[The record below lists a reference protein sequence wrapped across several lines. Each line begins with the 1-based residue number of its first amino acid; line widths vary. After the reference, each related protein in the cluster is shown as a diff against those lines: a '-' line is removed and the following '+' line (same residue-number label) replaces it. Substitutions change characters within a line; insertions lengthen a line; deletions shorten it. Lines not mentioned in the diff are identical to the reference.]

1 MSGVL
6 EVEHVSVDLARRRVL
21 DDVSMRV
28 DRGEFVGVLGPN
40 GAGKTSLLRAI
51 LGMIPAASG
60 TIRVQGGPA
69 SRSRSAVGLV
79 PQRHEFAWDF
89 PISIGDTVLTGRTAL
104 LGRFRRPRAADYR
117 AADEAL
123 DRVGLSHL
131 RDRPVGELS
140 GGQRQRVLVARALAL
155 APPLLLLD
163 EPFTG
168 LDMPTVEH
176 LMDLFSQLAREG
188 CALVMTTHDI
198 AAALHDC
205 SRVILLNRTVQADA
219 APAHLTSPELWM
231 HTFQVRPDN
240 PMLAVVRA
248 ASGDPTLASVPC

>member
-6 EVEHVSVDLARRRVL
+6 DVAHVDVDLARRRVL
-21 DDVSMRV
+21 EDVSIRV
-28 DRGEFVGVLGPN
+28 GRGEFVGILGPN
-40 GAGKTSLLRAI
+40 GAGKTSLLRAV
-51 LGMIPAASG
+51 LGMIPTAAG
-60 TIRVQGGPA
+60 TIRVQDGPV
-69 SRSRSAVGLV
+69 SRARSSVGFV

-89 PISIGDTVLTGRTAL
+89 PISIGDTVLTGRAAL
-104 LGRFRRPRAADYR
+104 LGRFRRPRTADFR

-205 SRVILLNRTVQADA
+205 SRVILLNRSVQADDT
-219 APAHLTSPELWM
+219 PANLTSPELWM
-231 HTFQVRPDN
+231 QTFQVRPDN

-248 ASGDPTLASVPC
+248 ASAHPPLASASC